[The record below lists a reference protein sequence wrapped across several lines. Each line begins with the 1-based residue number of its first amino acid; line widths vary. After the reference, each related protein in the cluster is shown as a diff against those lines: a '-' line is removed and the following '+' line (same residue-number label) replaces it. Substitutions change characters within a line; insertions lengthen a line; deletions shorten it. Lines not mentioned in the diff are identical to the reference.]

1 MSKVTFFR
9 GQQLP
14 LEMHKV
20 RIIQKLTLLPIEER
34 QEAMAQAGYNTFLLE
49 NKDVFLDMLTD
60 SGVNAMSQDQQAA
73 MLMADDAYAGSAT
86 YTRLYDKLVEIFGM
100 EYFLPAHQGRAAENI
115 ISQVMI
121 RPGTLVPMNYHF
133 TTTKQHITV
142 NGAEVVE
149 LVIPEGLEVTSD
161 HPFKGNLDVGA
172 LRGLIDER
180 GADALSYVRM
190 EAGTNLIG
198 GQPFSVQN
206 LREVSEVCRE
216 HSIPLVLD
224 ASLLADNLYFNK
236 VREESCRDKS
246 IREITREIA
255 DLCDVLYFSARKLG
269 FGRGGGICIRDEEL
283 YKQMR
288 GYVPMFEGFLTY
300 GGMSVRE
307 MEAITVGLEETMD
320 EDMINQG
327 PQFIEYM
334 VTELDK
340 RNIPVITPAGGLG
353 AHVDAMRFVDHIPQ
367 NEYPAASLAAA
378 LYVCSG
384 VRGMERGT
392 MSEARD
398 ADGVEPLA
406 DMELVRLAMPRRVFT
421 LSQVNYVIDRL
432 DWLYQNRSL
441 IGGLE
446 WEEEPEILRFFYG
459 RLTPKTDW
467 LEKLVAKFRE
477 DFGESL

>member
-34 QEAMAQAGYNTFLLE
+34 KQAMEEAGYNTFLLQ

-86 YTRLYDKLVEIFGM
+86 YTRLHNKVVELFGM
-100 EYFLPAHQGRAAENI
+100 EHFLPAHQGRAAENI
-115 ISQVMI
+115 ISQVMV
-121 RPGTLVPMNYHF
+121 RPDTVVPMNYHF

-142 NGAEVVE
+142 HGAEVVE
-149 LVIPEGLEVTSD
+149 LVIPEGLDVTSN
-161 HPFKGNLDVGA
+161 HPFKGNLDVK
-172 LRGLIDER
+172 GLEDLIAER
-180 GADALSYVRM
+180 GAEALSFVRM

-198 GQPFSVQN
+198 GQPFSLAN
-206 LREVSEVCRE
+206 LREVSAVCRE
-216 HSIPLVLD
+216 HDVPLVLD
-224 ASLLADNLYFNK
+224 ASLLADNLYFIK
-236 VREESCRDKS
+236 VREEQYKDAS

-255 DLCDVLYFSARKLG
+255 DLVDVFYFSARKLG
-269 FGRGGGICIRDEEL
+269 FGRGGGICIRDENL

-307 MEAITVGLEETMD
+307 MEAITVGLDETMD

-334 VTELDK
+334 VTELDR
-340 RNIPVITPAGGLG
+340 RNIPVVTPAGGLG

-367 NEYPAASLAAA
+367 VQYPAAALAAA

-432 DWLYQNRSL
+432 DWLYQNRHL
-441 IGGLE
+441 IEGFE

-459 RLTPKTDW
+459 RLRPTTPWIDT
-467 LEKLVAKFRE
+467 LVAKFRE
-477 DFGESL
+477 DFGDSL